1 VAGYKSSFDANVDYA
16 YGRGIN
22 DITSRLNQGMSSLS
36 GLGRGIG
43 AFVGQFASARRAT
56 KDLANTM
63 NDLKVD
69 IEAATDPREIRRLV
83 REFERARTSAEKFKK
98 QLIQVPLGAVESG
111 LKKLVD
117 TLLSLNTAVLSISFD
132 FLVDSIKRV
141 YELQER
147 WTQAIG
153 GFNMKLGAMTKG
165 IESAQKEAIKWSST
179 IRGLTGGD
187 IQEGMQMFGEFTMAM
202 GRTVKAG
209 EGFSKL
215 GLVLSR
221 GFGLGSSGSGTL
233 LKVFENIG
241 MSVDDA
247 TEAVKVSIKAANQ
260 ADIPVNMLADDL
272 AKSATY
278 MARFGKEGQKTL
290 VQGAA
295 WARKYDISLE
305 QLRATVESFD
315 MFDDAAKK
323 ASKLNAAFG
332 TMINSMDLM
341 MEDDPA
347 ARLDMIRQQMLAQGW
362 TYDSLT
368 PKQRRHFSTILQ
380 LTEEQT
386 AALLDSRNANESYT
400 DFVAKAEAKQK
411 RELKAKEMMQRM
423 LQKTAQTMFSFADAF
438 DRVTRAIAKAI
449 SPLLRV
455 LGLAKEGGKDF
466 SSFGDVM
473 KEITSTVVHFFES
486 LAERPRWRSFMEELG
501 KDLQR
506 AGTALKEFV
515 MSGRAADW
523 VGDIAKS
530 MKSFYVTVRDLVIK
544 LAPFFKSFVDL
555 MFRLSGHIKEI
566 AIAWAGLKVFNMVGG
581 MGAFSKVGAA
591 GLAGAAGYAL
601 GGTGA
606 GIGSAIGGIAGNAL
620 GSIGGIAGSFLGPI
634 GMVLGPIVG
643 GFIGKGIEKLFA
655 TEGKDELSLAK
666 ERLAKSMKEEMELR
680 ETNAQMEKAFIAR
693 RKADDIVRRASN
705 NMLLKLEERARN
717 SKEKEIV
724 LSKEEAEALVKR
736 AGDLSLFADKTKV
749 SKDELNNL
757 KEGSHLSADK
767 LQALVTSSQTYE
779 KSLSDLRIATEKI
792 LQQQLAQLE
801 VSNLGIKKQMLQAS
815 VEQAAAEVAAGRA
828 RQSGGLGQFDSF
840 SDEMRIYAQLGRP
853 GSAQDAAMQMIRGSS
868 PAFVNKIDAM
878 IDMEKNYSELFRKER
893 EKLSAKEKEQLDTSM
908 KIRKA
913 ELEQIKAKNDLVKL
927 EKDYLIEEHAL
938 KIRALVMSSDQFM
951 TFQKDEGI
959 KDTAKAFELYLTKKK
974 DELINLYGESGF
986 EMLSHKPTFMA
997 KGGVVT
1003 RPTRAIIGEAG
1014 PEAVIPLG
1022 RSGENLVGAAVA
1034 ATGGTINTVVEL
1046 NVDGQRL
1053 ARAIV
1058 KSAIRGRD

>member
-1 VAGYKSSFDANVDYA
+1 
-16 YGRGIN
+16 
-22 DITSRLNQGMSSLS
+22 
-36 GLGRGIG
+36 
-43 AFVGQFASARRAT
+43 
-56 KDLANTM
+56 
-63 NDLKVD
+63 
-69 IEAATDPREIRRLV
+69 
-83 REFERARTSAEKFKK
+83 
-98 QLIQVPLGAVESG
+98 
-111 LKKLVD
+111 
-117 TLLSLNTAVLSISFD
+117 
-132 FLVDSIKRV
+132 
-141 YELQER
+141 
-147 WTQAIG
+147 
-153 GFNMKLGAMTKG
+153 
-165 IESAQKEAIKWSST
+165 
-179 IRGLTGGD
+179 
-187 IQEGMQMFGEFTMAM
+187 
-202 GRTVKAG
+202 
-209 EGFSKL
+209 
-215 GLVLSR
+215 
-221 GFGLGSSGSGTL
+221 
-233 LKVFENIG
+233 
-241 MSVDDA
+241 
-247 TEAVKVSIKAANQ
+247 
-260 ADIPVNMLADDL
+260 
-272 AKSATY
+272 
-278 MARFGKEGQKTL
+278 
-290 VQGAA
+290 
-295 WARKYDISLE
+295 
-305 QLRATVESFD
+305 
-315 MFDDAAKK
+315 
-323 ASKLNAAFG
+323 
-332 TMINSMDLM
+332 

-347 ARLDMIRQQMLAQGW
+347 ARLDMIRQQMLAQGM
-362 TYDSLT
+362 TYDKLT
-368 PKQRRHFSTILQ
+368 PKQRRYFSETLK

-386 AALLDSRNANESYT
+386 AALLDNRNANESYT

-438 DRVTRAIAKAI
+438 DQVTRAIAKAI
-449 SPLLRV
+449 SPLLKV
-455 LGLAKEGGKDF
+455 LGLAKEGGDDF

-473 KEITSTVVHFFES
+473 KGITSTVKHFFES
-486 LAERPRWRSFMEELG
+486 LAKNDKWINFMRELG

-506 AGTALKEFV
+506 AGSALKEFV

-581 MGAFSKVGAA
+581 VGTLSKVVGGIGRIGVGKMGAA

-606 GIGSAIGGIAGNAL
+606 GIGSAIGA
-620 GSIGGIAGSFLGPI
+620 
-634 GMVLGPIVG
+634 IVG
-643 GFIGKGIEKLFA
+643 GFIGKGIERLFA

-666 ERLAKSMKEEMELR
+666 KRLAQSMKEEMELR

-705 NMLLKLEERARN
+705 NMLLKLEKRAHD

-736 AGDLSLFADKTKV
+736 ASDLSLFADKTKV
-749 SKDELNNL
+749 SKDELSNL
-757 KEGSHLSADK
+757 TEGSRLSVDK

-779 KSLSDLRIATEKI
+779 KSLNDLRATTERM

-828 RQSGGLGQFDSF
+828 HQRGGLGQFDSF
-840 SDEMRIYAQLGRP
+840 NKEMMAYVNFGKSDGPFA
-853 GSAQDAAMQMIRGSS
+853 
-868 PAFVNKIDAM
+868 NKIDAM
-878 IDMEKNYSELFRKER
+878 IDMEKNYSELFRKAR
-893 EKLSAKEKEQLDTSM
+893 EKLSDKEKEQLDTSM

-927 EKDYLIEEHAL
+927 EKDYLVEEHAL
-938 KIRALVMSSDQFM
+938 KIRALVMGSDKFL
-951 TFQKDEGI
+951 TFQNEEGI

-974 DELINLYGESGF
+974 DELINLYGERGF
-986 EMLSHKPTFMA
+986 ETLSHKPTFMA
-997 KGGVVT
+997 RGGVVT
-1003 RPTRAIIGEAG
+1003 RPTKAIIGEAG

-1022 RSGENLVGAAVA
+1022 RSGENLVGAAAA

-1058 KSAIRGRD
+1058 KSAIRGGN